1 MGSTTDTSR
10 EGPVELADEAVEDRY
25 RRRVGIILA
34 LLAIT
39 GAWIAVLATDA
50 ATAESTT
57 TREAT
62 RLAVQAQSA
71 DVLAKGVEAAR
82 SEIEAEVDAFDSREV
97 FSDPDALEATL
108 GIEID
113 PARAAQRRA
122 AAEQLVDQMR
132 AGMPN
137 EFIEARRVLS
147 HQAKIIRS
155 AQLEAE
161 KILQRATQQAEY
173 LLSQH
178 GLMLEAQQRAE
189 RMLEEARLYQSRA
202 QNDID
207 RYGLQRLQ
215 VVEEAIRESARLM
228 TGSVDEAL
236 ASIQD
241 ARDRVLPEEDED

>member
-1 MGSTTDTSR
+1 MD
-10 EGPVELADEAVEDRY
+10 ENDQQPLQLIDLNYLIDELAQIVAEANRVPFSNKVMVEE
-25 RRRVGIILA
+25 VQ
-34 LLAIT
+34 
-39 GAWIAVLATDA
+39 VL
-50 ATAESTT
+50 
-57 TREAT
+57 R
-62 RLAVQAQSA
+62 
-71 DVLAKGVEAAR
+71 
-82 SEIEAEVDAFDSREV
+82 I
-97 FSDPDALEATL
+97 
-108 GIEID
+108 
-113 PARAAQRRA
+113 
-122 AAEQLVDQMR
+122 VDQMR

-241 ARDRVLPEEDED
+241 ARDRVLPDEDEG

>member
-1 MGSTTDTSR
+1 ANRVPFSNKVM
-10 EGPVELADEAVEDRY
+10 VEEVQ
-25 RRRVGIILA
+25 
-34 LLAIT
+34 
-39 GAWIAVLATDA
+39 VL
-50 ATAESTT
+50 
-57 TREAT
+57 R
-62 RLAVQAQSA
+62 
-71 DVLAKGVEAAR
+71 
-82 SEIEAEVDAFDSREV
+82 I
-97 FSDPDALEATL
+97 
-108 GIEID
+108 
-113 PARAAQRRA
+113 
-122 AAEQLVDQMR
+122 VDQMR